1 MIMRIIVNYFK
12 YIQRSSKIQVY
23 DVVGIFYSFIKIT
36 TDIIFRKVVVEVIT

>member
-23 DVVGIFYSFIKIT
+23 DVVVLFIHLLKLHQSL
-36 TDIIFRKVVVEVIT
+36 VNG